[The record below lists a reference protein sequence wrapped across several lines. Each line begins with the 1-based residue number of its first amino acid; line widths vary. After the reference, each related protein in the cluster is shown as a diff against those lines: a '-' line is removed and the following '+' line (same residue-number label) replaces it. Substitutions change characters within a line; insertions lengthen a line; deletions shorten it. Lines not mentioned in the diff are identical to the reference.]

1 MHEGFSEKDMD
12 RIIAWL
18 DEHVTEG
25 WRIGPVQI
33 VVFVS
38 AAIFLIAE
46 LIRWL

>member
-1 MHEGFSEKDMD
+1 MPEGFSEKDMD

-18 DEHVTEG
+18 DEHVTEEWKVG
-25 WRIGPVQI
+25 HVQV

-46 LIRWL
+46 LIRWF